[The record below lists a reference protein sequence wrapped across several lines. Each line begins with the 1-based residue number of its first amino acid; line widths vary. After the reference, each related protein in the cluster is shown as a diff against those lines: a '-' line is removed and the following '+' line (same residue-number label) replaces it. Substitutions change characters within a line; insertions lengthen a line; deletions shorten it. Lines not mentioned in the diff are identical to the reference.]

1 MASHSGRLS
10 LGPFTA
16 KSMPATAGV
25 EKLYPFTVS
34 NLSLSSSGSLPW
46 CSPAHLPTSAPFRAR
61 PPGRHPA
68 GYPGATAWSSGI
80 LAPGSRR
87 LSAAGIRLLGIQ
99 SRRGIAPL
107 SRSAYRALDQ
117 PGPRRG
123 FHVPRRRDTTGVGAP
138 LTPRPAVFPRPTLTA
153 RSPLAASSNGQALS
167 PWSSSRRPGLE
178 ITRHQQ
184 GFTSVHPSG
193 LPLARCSPGRNGGPS
208 AFSLGFAPPRTGSA
222 DARQSGDRSR
232 TLIENYAPGITGLQ
246 PASSLAIR
254 DLVSHVRSFL
264 SRVKTPAAPPPAGRM
279 HPYAVWPSFR
289 HCARAFGPCSAGP
302 WPKAVRSSRG
312 TQQAPTAHQRRAGAH
327 RAPVGSLVPGRWPP
341 RSSAWVKNRRVLP
354 DPVFRR
360 ANAICERMIGTLRR
374 ELLDRILIVN
384 ERHLRRILS
393 TYLHHFNT
401 ARPHRTLGQ
410 LAPVQ
415 AETHPP
421 RVINLVDHKVRRR
434 PILDGLTSEYQPAA
448 YPTERTKHAGQA
460 HHSIFE
466 PHTWPPVAR
475 M

>member
-1 MASHSGRLS
+1 M
-10 LGPFTA
+10 
-16 KSMPATAGV
+16 GV

-61 PPGRHPA
+61 PSGRHPA
-68 GYPGATAWSSGI
+68 GYPAATAWSSGI
-80 LAPGSRR
+80 PAAGSRC

-123 FHVPRRRDTTGVGAP
+123 FHVSRIRDTTGVGAP
-138 LTPRPAVFPRPTLTA
+138 FTPRPAVFPRPTLTT

-167 PWSSSRRPGLE
+167 PRSSSRRPGLE

-184 GFTSVHPSG
+184 GFTCVHPSG

-208 AFSLGFAPPRTGSA
+208 AFSLGFAPPRAGPA

-264 SRVKTPAAPPPAGRM
+264 TLVKGGLRPPRLL
-279 HPYAVWPSFR
+279 
-289 HCARAFGPCSAGP
+289 AGP
-302 WPKAVRSSRG
+302 VRSSLRCAAG
-312 TQQAPTAHQRRAGAH
+312 GRPAGYARTTEGPATREREVLTGRRAT
-327 RAPVGSLVPGRWPP
+327 R
-341 RSSAWVKNRRVLP
+341 
-354 DPVFRR
+354 
-360 ANAICERMIGTLRR
+360 
-374 ELLDRILIVN
+374 
-384 ERHLRRILS
+384 
-393 TYLHHFNT
+393 
-401 ARPHRTLGQ
+401 
-410 LAPVQ
+410 
-415 AETHPP
+415 
-421 RVINLVDHKVRRR
+421 
-434 PILDGLTSEYQPAA
+434 
-448 YPTERTKHAGQA
+448 
-460 HHSIFE
+460 
-466 PHTWPPVAR
+466 
-475 M
+475 